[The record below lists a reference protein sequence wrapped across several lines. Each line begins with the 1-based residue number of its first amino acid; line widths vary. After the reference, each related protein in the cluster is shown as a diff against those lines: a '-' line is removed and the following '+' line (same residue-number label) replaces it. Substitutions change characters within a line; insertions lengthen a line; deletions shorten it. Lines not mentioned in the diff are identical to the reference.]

1 MALQDE
7 KKVDVETEHA
17 EHVVD
22 AELGG
27 IEKVEF
33 VPSIEEAAA
42 STAAWLISVTVSL
55 GGFVSLSPFPGN
67 LPFYGNFNSMP

>member
-7 KKVDVETEHA
+7 KKVDIETEHA
-17 EHVVD
+17 ENVVES
-22 AELGG
+22 ELGG
-27 IEKVEF
+27 VEKVDF

-55 GGFVSLSPFPGN
+55 GGFVSPVPSPYKEG
-67 LPFYGNFNSMP
+67 